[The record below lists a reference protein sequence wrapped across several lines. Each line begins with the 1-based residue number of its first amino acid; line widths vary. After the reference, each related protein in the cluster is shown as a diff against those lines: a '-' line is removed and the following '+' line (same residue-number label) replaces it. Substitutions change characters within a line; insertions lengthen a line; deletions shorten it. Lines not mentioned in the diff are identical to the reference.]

1 MKPLPHLRHIK
12 IICVLLC
19 EPRGKGKNGNQKSFN
34 FAKKGKGYFPTNPSL
49 KKSTRQEVGNRNSH
63 SRNRACRV
71 GFGLM
76 YSLYVVKMKE
86 CNMEANIEFRM
97 QQKAESHG
105 ISLDLLTPEELTMLR
120 EEVEK
125 EAKGIFVIDGVLHNP
140 AIIYRRI
147 SKNN

>member
-1 MKPLPHLRHIK
+1 
-12 IICVLLC
+12 
-19 EPRGKGKNGNQKSFN
+19 
-34 FAKKGKGYFPTNPSL
+34 
-49 KKSTRQEVGNRNSH
+49 
-63 SRNRACRV
+63 
-71 GFGLM
+71 
-76 YSLYVVKMKE
+76 MKE
-86 CNMEANIEFRM
+86 CNMETNIEFRM
-97 QQKAESHG
+97 QQKAESYG